1 MMLKVLAI
9 GLALS
14 LGSYFLWGSV
24 GASGSVANEG
34 TTVLL
39 CDGETSITFPESA
52 ESLPQTRENGQTIS
66 SALMDEWLKK
76 NPDAQ
81 WEMEV
86 RERHMIKPSADNS
99 DLVAENAQSGGNTY
113 GAITDRDV
121 LMWKRET
128 ERMVVEGARI
138 FHSGNE
144 LGSTIAVSC
153 DMCHP
158 DASNTHPET
167 YPKFQRQI
175 GKTVLLRDMINWCI
189 EHPVRGE
196 KLDTDSDALRAIEA
210 YVLAQRT
217 GTPLEYGKH

>member
-1 MMLKVLAI
+1 MLKILTLVVTISLVL
-9 GLALS
+9 GF
-14 LGSYFLWGSV
+14 GSYLLWGSV
-24 GASGSVANEG
+24 GASGSVASEG

-39 CDGETSITFPESA
+39 CDGETSVTFPESV
-52 ESLPQTRENGQTIS
+52 ESLAQTRENGQSIS
-66 SALMDEWLKK
+66 TALMNEWLKK
-76 NPDAQ
+76 NPDAK

-99 DLVAENAQSGGNTY
+99 DLVAEDTQSGGNTY
-113 GAITDRDV
+113 RAITDRDV

-138 FHSGNE
+138 FHSSNE

-167 YPKFQRQI
+167 YPKFQQQI
-175 GKTVLLRDMINWCI
+175 GKTVRYVI
-189 EHPVRGE
+189 EHNRGR
-196 KLDTDSDALRAIEA
+196 LVWDGGLPSATADAE
-210 YVLAQRT
+210 
-217 GTPLEYGKH
+217 E